1 MLNSE
6 LESMNAMETMAS
18 ATPEEPTVTQ
28 EPATAAPSLVSG
40 ETMEDERLVKA
51 LERYPDVRNAL
62 TKEQLAAREER
73 RTELQDTFS
82 YDDYKGVRMEMH
94 ASLHD
99 PSVMIRERSISFNQ
113 PCINSL
119 EGVLY
124 VQIYFS
130 ETLGRMAIK
139 PVPKNTP
146 HAMHWC
152 AEGKGERKSRKVTCP
167 DMTKLFWDTMGWQ
180 KGIRYKVLGYLIE
193 VDGEPIYVFDFKYA
207 KMYNESRRDENGNRV
222 PADRKGHYPKEL
234 ARAMMM
240 PMDEFEKSMTVEK
253 AEGIISSDM
262 LVSEDN
268 QPAATE
274 PAQEGQKAA
283 TEAVKAEEATVTAP
297 ETEEAVS
304 APVAPRVGDGYLG
317 QTGMAASPAFS
328 NTYML

>member
-6 LESMNAMETMAS
+6 LESMNAMETMAN

-28 EPATAAPSLVSG
+28 EPATAAPVQISG
-40 ETMEDERLVKA
+40 ETTEDERLVKA

-130 ETLGRMAIK
+130 ETLGFLTQHEVRSTAG
-139 PVPKNTP
+139 
-146 HAMHWC
+146 C
-152 AEGKGERKSRKVTCP
+152 
-167 DMTKLFWDTMGWQ
+167 
-180 KGIRYKVLGYLIE
+180 LIAN
-193 VDGEPIYVFDFKYA
+193 VRSLDNVGL
-207 KMYNESRRDENGNRV
+207 RV
-222 PADRKGHYPKEL
+222 
-234 ARAMMM
+234 
-240 PMDEFEKSMTVEK
+240 
-253 AEGIISSDM
+253 
-262 LVSEDN
+262 
-268 QPAATE
+268 
-274 PAQEGQKAA
+274 
-283 TEAVKAEEATVTAP
+283 
-297 ETEEAVS
+297 
-304 APVAPRVGDGYLG
+304 
-317 QTGMAASPAFS
+317 
-328 NTYML
+328 

>member
-6 LESMNAMETMAS
+6 LESMNAMETMAN

-28 EPATAAPSLVSG
+28 EPATAAPVQISG
-40 ETMEDERLVKA
+40 ETTEDERLVTA

-130 ETLGRMAIK
+130 ETLAGWPLSLFRRTRPMLCTGVRKAKESVSPGRL
-139 PVPKNTP
+139 PVLT
-146 HAMHWC
+146 
-152 AEGKGERKSRKVTCP
+152 
-167 DMTKLFWDTMGWQ
+167 
-180 KGIRYKVLGYLIE
+180 
-193 VDGEPIYVFDFKYA
+193 
-207 KMYNESRRDENGNRV
+207 
-222 PADRKGHYPKEL
+222 
-234 ARAMMM
+234 
-240 PMDEFEKSMTVEK
+240 
-253 AEGIISSDM
+253 
-262 LVSEDN
+262 
-268 QPAATE
+268 
-274 PAQEGQKAA
+274 
-283 TEAVKAEEATVTAP
+283 
-297 ETEEAVS
+297 
-304 APVAPRVGDGYLG
+304 
-317 QTGMAASPAFS
+317 
-328 NTYML
+328 